1 MPGPASTA
9 STSALSTAPS
19 ESVSSPATETSAHA
33 TGTATSSASLQHAD
47 VDLAETGTATATAT
61 ATSEATATKAV
72 LATIAAPSP
81 TSIPASTITSIPSNY
96 LSWLDVFVKLGQS
109 WAQTTT
115 TTTLSAVTTNA
126 LVDGTDFA
134 STRAEFSRT
143 FHATNTA
150 STIIASLGQDAKTGT
165 VSIKT
170 SSESNQKEFKT
181 STAEL
186 LTKTESLKVASSKA
200 ISSFTATN
208 LVSQSPA
215 PVPIPFSYS
224 RSTTRQSSLTVNDA
238 SDPFENTAPR
248 TTTTTTSAFTS
259 TTATLELPSS
269 TLIVNPFSENPPD
282 STGADGPSGSASASP
297 TVLYTSIAIGLGAF
311 IALMG
316 ALVFALRRQKRTL
329 TAGARTTL
337 QRRAPRGGS
346 TPKKEDFSG
355 FNFSSTTGEGGSE
368 KDLQWEE
375 RFHVSRNEGAPPWIA
390 TSSRRPPTASR
401 GMVVFEDAV
410 DTGGGGGVGGG
421 GGANRYLP
429 LVSSEMEGLTRPE
442 KAASLEFM
450 QRAGLDRRDDW
461 RNPSGAGRIEV
472 RDRLYQFENSFA
484 GHHHHQAHEKRMGL
498 VLDGKTEYDR
508 MENAFGDHHCS
519 LSYQSGLGG
528 RAEKDYSC
536 KSSVAEDKC
545 HVVSN
550 LPLYTPSE
558 QSDCS
563 HSHL

>member
-1 MPGPASTA
+1 MPGSA
-9 STSALSTAPS
+9 STSATSALPTAPS
-19 ESVSSPATETSAHA
+19 ESVSSPATETSVHA
-33 TGTATSSASLQHAD
+33 TGTATSSAALQHAD
-47 VDLAETGTATATAT
+47 VDFSETRTATATAT
-61 ATSEATATKAV
+61 ATSEATATKAAA

-81 TSIPASTITSIPSNY
+81 TSVPASTTISVPSDY

-109 WAQTTT
+109 WAQTTA
-115 TTTLSAVTTNA
+115 TLSAATTNA
-126 LVDGTDFA
+126 FADGTDFA

-143 FHATNTA
+143 FHITNTA
-150 STIIASLGQDAKTGT
+150 STIIASLGQDTKTAT

-170 SSESNQKEFKT
+170 SESNQKEFKT
-181 STAEL
+181 STTEL

-200 ISSFTATN
+200 ASSLTATN

-224 RSTTRQSSLTVNDA
+224 RSTTRHSSLTVNDA
-238 SDPFENTAPR
+238 SDPFESTAATR
-248 TTTTTTSAFTS
+248 TTTSAFLS
-259 TTATLELPSS
+259 TTATLELSSS
-269 TLIVNPFSENPPD
+269 TLIVNPLSDNPPD
-282 STGADGPSGSASASP
+282 STGADGPPGSSGSASP
-297 TVLYTSIAIGLGAF
+297 TVLYTSIAIGLGAL
-311 IALMG
+311 IALVG

-329 TAGARTTL
+329 SAGARTTL
-337 QRRAPRGGS
+337 QRRAPRG
-346 TPKKEDFSG
+346 TPEKQDFSG
-355 FNFSSTTGEGGSE
+355 FNFSCAGEGSE

-375 RFHVSRNEGAPPWIA
+375 RFHVSRDEGAPWIA
-390 TSSRRPPTASR
+390 TSSRRPTASR
-401 GMVVFEDAV
+401 GMVVFEDSV
-410 DTGGGGGVGGG
+410 DTGGGGGGGG

-484 GHHHHQAHEKRMGL
+484 GHHHHHQAHEKRMGL

-528 RAEKDYSC
+528 RHAEKDYSC